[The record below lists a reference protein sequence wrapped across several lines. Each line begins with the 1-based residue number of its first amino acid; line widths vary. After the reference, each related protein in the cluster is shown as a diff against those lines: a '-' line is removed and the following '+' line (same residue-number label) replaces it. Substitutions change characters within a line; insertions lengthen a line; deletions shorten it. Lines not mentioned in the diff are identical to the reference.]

1 MTKSLESEKI
11 AIIEQI
17 LKFKDSSK
25 ISQIN
30 EMVADLVIPNAM
42 LPALTTEDIMAH
54 IEESR
59 KDYREG
65 NFLSHEEFKKVAK
78 NW

>member
-17 LKFKDSSK
+17 LKVKDSSK

-30 EMVADLVIPNAM
+30 EVVADLVIPNAM
-42 LPALTTEDIMAH
+42 LPALTTEDIMEH

-59 KDYREG
+59 RDFKNGD
-65 NFLSHEEFKKVAK
+65 FLSHEEFKKIAK

>member
-17 LKFKDSSK
+17 LKVKDSSK
-25 ISQIN
+25 ISQIS
-30 EMVADLVIPNAM
+30 EVVADLVIPNAM
-42 LPALTTEDIMAH
+42 LPVLTTEDIMAH

-65 NFLSHEEFKKVAK
+65 NFLSHEEFKKIAK

>member
-17 LKFKDSSK
+17 LKVKDSSK
-25 ISQIN
+25 ISQIS
-30 EMVADLVIPNAM
+30 EVVADLVIPNAM
-42 LPALTTEDIMAH
+42 LPALTSEDIMAH

>member
-17 LKFKDSSK
+17 LKVKDSSK
-25 ISQIN
+25 ISQIS
-30 EMVADLVIPNAM
+30 EVVADLVIPNVM

-59 KDYREG
+59 KDYTEG
-65 NFLSHEEFKKVAK
+65 NFLSHEEFKKIAK

>member
-17 LKFKDSSK
+17 LKVKDSSK

-30 EMVADLVIPNAM
+30 EVVADLVIPNPI
-42 LPALTTEDIMAH
+42 LPALTTEDIMEH

-59 KDYREG
+59 RDFKNGD
-65 NFLSHEEFKKVAK
+65 FLSHEEFKKVAK

>member
-17 LKFKDSSK
+17 LKVKDSSK
-25 ISQIN
+25 ISQIS
-30 EMVADLVIPNAM
+30 EVVADLVIPNAM

>member
-17 LKFKDSSK
+17 LKVKDSSK
-25 ISQIN
+25 ISQIS
-30 EMVADLVIPNAM
+30 EVVADLVIPNAM
-42 LPALTTEDIMAH
+42 LPALTSEDIMAH

-59 KDYREG
+59 KDYREV
-65 NFLSHEEFKKVAK
+65 NFLSHEEFKKIAK